1 MFMPGG
7 KSQGALRRK
16 DGKSETAGQEG
27 SLGTPGPVGLSPL
40 HVEPVELQLTVLG
53 PAQGF

>member
-7 KSQGALRRK
+7 KSQGALRRR

-40 HVEPVELQLTVLG
+40 HVEPVELQLTMLG